1 MSKRRKQGEG
11 TLRKR
16 ADGRWE
22 ARVVIGYDEKG
33 NPITKNVTAME
44 KGECLEKLEQL
55 KEKCGV
61 QLTGKVKAEMAFGD
75 WLDFWYQQYAKQTLR
90 PTTQSGYENMIY
102 NHIITDIGK
111 IPLNKLKQNDL
122 QQFYTRLK
130 NGGRKVRTEL
140 YGEGLS
146 DRMVRGC
153 HAMCRKA
160 LEKAVAD
167 GIIRINPAIGC
178 KLPPKKAKEMQVLTR
193 EEMQRFMAQAKAD
206 GYFELFLLELCTGM
220 RRGEIVALQWD
231 DLNMQTGELHICRQA
246 TTVHGNIHICAPKTK
261 SSIRTVILPPDI
273 VKILAEYKKRIN
285 SRWMFPSPVKEDAP
299 YHPSA
304 IRKVLDRTLERAEC
318 KHVRFH
324 DLRHTFATTALAN
337 GMDVKTLSAI
347 IGHISSETTLNIYTH
362 ITDNMQRSAANKI
375 EQGFGRNEGSISEN
389 KQTPDQTVKKPQTAK
404 FEPKQPKIRRPGTGC
419 ITQINDHLFEGRY
432 SPTNAYGKRTPKN
445 VYAKTRE
452 ECEEKLAELITQMN
466 AEIAAEKERLKTERS
481 A

>member
-44 KGECLEKLEQL
+44 KGKCLEKLEQL

-111 IPLNKLKQNDL
+111 IPLNKLTQNDL
-122 QQFYTRLK
+122 QQFYIRLK
-130 NGGRKVRTEL
+130 NGGRQIRTEL
-140 YGEGLS
+140 YGKGLS

-273 VKILAEYKKRIN
+273 VKIIAEYKKRIN
-285 SRWMFPSPVKEDAP
+285 SRWMFPSPVKDDAP

-375 EQGFGRNEGSISEN
+375 EQGFGRNEGTLSED
-389 KQTPDQTVKKPQTAK
+389 KQTPDQAAKTPVRAK
-404 FEPKQPKIRRPGTGC
+404 FEPKQPKIRRPGIGC
-419 ITQINDHLFEGRY
+419 ITEINDHLFEGRY

-452 ECEEKLAELITQMN
+452 ECEEKLAELIAQMN
-466 AEIAAEKERLKTERS
+466 AEITAEKERLKAEQS

>member
-1 MSKRRKQGEG
+1 MSKKRKQGEG

-44 KGECLEKLEQL
+44 KGKCLEKLEQL

-75 WLDFWYQQYAKQTLR
+75 WMDFWYQQYAKQTLR

-111 IPLNKLKQNDL
+111 IPLNKLTQNDL

-140 YGEGLS
+140 YGKGLS

-375 EQGFGRNEGSISEN
+375 ERGFGRNEGSLSED
-389 KQTPDQTVKKPQTAK
+389 KQTPNQTVKTPQTAK

-419 ITQINDHLFEGRY
+419 ITEINDHLFEGRY

-452 ECEEKLAELITQMN
+452 ECEEKLAVMIAQKN
-466 AEIAAEKERLKTERS
+466 AEIAAEKERLKAEQS

>member
-44 KGECLEKLEQL
+44 KGRCLEKLEQL
-55 KEKCGV
+55 KEQCGV
-61 QLTGKVKAEMAFGD
+61 QLTGKVKTEMAFGD

-111 IPLNKLKQNDL
+111 IPLNKLTQNDL
-122 QQFYTRLK
+122 QQFYARLK
-130 NGGRKVRTEL
+130 AGGRKVRTEL
-140 YGEGLS
+140 YGKGLS

-375 EQGFGRNEGSISEN
+375 EQGFGRNEGSLSED
-389 KQTPDQTVKKPQTAK
+389 KQTPDQTVKTPQTAK

-419 ITQINDHLFEGRY
+419 ITEINDHLFEGRY
-432 SPTNAYGKRTPKN
+432 SPTNAYGKRIPKN

-466 AEIAAEKERLKTERS
+466 AEIAAEKERLKAEQS

>member
-1 MSKRRKQGEG
+1 MTKRRKQGEG

-22 ARVVIGYDEKG
+22 ARVVIGYDDKG
-33 NPITKNVTAME
+33 LPITKNVTAME
-44 KGECLEKLEQL
+44 KGKCLEKLEQL
-55 KEKCGV
+55 KENCGV

-75 WLDFWYQQYAKQTLR
+75 WVDFWYQQYAKQTLR

-102 NHIITDIGK
+102 NHIIPEIGK
-111 IPLNKLKQNDL
+111 IPLNKLTQNDL

-130 NGGRKVRTEL
+130 NGGRQVRTEL
-140 YGEGLS
+140 YGKGLS

-153 HAMCRKA
+153 HAMCRKG

-167 GIIRINPAIGC
+167 GLIRVNPAIGC
-178 KLPPKKAKEMQVLTR
+178 KLPPKKAKEMQVLTK
-193 EEMQRFMAQAKAD
+193 EEMQRFIAQAKAD

-246 TTVHGNIHICAPKTK
+246 TTVRGSIHICAPKTK

-273 VKILAEYKKRIN
+273 VKILAEYKKRVN

-304 IRKVLDRTLERAEC
+304 VRKVLDRTLERAEC
-318 KHVRFH
+318 KHIRFH

-375 EQGFGRNEGSISEN
+375 EQGFGRNEGSLSEVE
-389 KQTPDQTVKKPQTAK
+389 QTPDQTVKTPQTAK

-419 ITQINDHLFEGRY
+419 ITEINDHLFEGRY
-432 SPTNAYGKRTPKN
+432 SPTNAYGKRTPRN

-466 AEIAAEKERLKTERS
+466 AEIDAEKERLK

>member
-22 ARVVIGYDEKG
+22 ARVVIGYDDKG

-44 KGECLEKLEQL
+44 KGKCLEKLEQL
-55 KEKCGV
+55 KEQCGV

-75 WLDFWYQQYAKQTLR
+75 WLNFWYQQYAKQTLR

-102 NHIITDIGK
+102 NHIIPDIGK
-111 IPLNKLKQNDL
+111 IPLNKLTQNDL
-122 QQFYTRLK
+122 QQFYARLK

-140 YGEGLS
+140 YGKGLS

-231 DLNMQTGELHICRQA
+231 DLNLQTGELHICRQA

-375 EQGFGRNEGSISEN
+375 EQGFGRNEGSLSED
-389 KQTPDQTVKKPQTAK
+389 KQTPDQAVKTPVRAK

-419 ITQINDHLFEGRY
+419 ITEINDHLFEGRY

-466 AEIAAEKERLKTERS
+466 AEIAEEKANLKEGTD
-481 A
+481 